1 MFFFASSVCNCLVL
15 PMLVFSTKR
24 LSESSF
30 YLNSFCV
37 SKFDTSWNIIVGCN
51 IYLRFWHLSAT
62 CTYLCFK
69 EKILQKKKKKHSI
82 ENEFDW
88 IILWLLLF
96 APQNF
101 LTHPLKNTKMPFSLI
116 RKQTTLISYKA
127 SVKNMWPFSQPK
139 EAATLLKHMWLTLA
153 F

>member
-1 MFFFASSVCNCLVL
+1 VLELRSIIHHLFCKNVCYVFFASSVCNCLVL

-51 IYLRFWHLSAT
+51 IYLRFWHLSAP

-69 EKILQKKKKKHSI
+69 EKILQTNKNIQLKMNLI
-82 ENEFDW
+82 ELYYGCYFS
-88 IILWLLLF
+88 
-96 APQNF
+96 
-101 LTHPLKNTKMPFSLI
+101 HPK
-116 RKQTTLISYKA
+116 ISSPIPWKI
-127 SVKNMWPFSQPK
+127 PK
-139 EAATLLKHMWLTLA
+139 CPSR
-153 F
+153 

>member
-1 MFFFASSVCNCLVL
+1 VLELRSIIHHLFCKNVCYVFFASSVCNCLVL

-51 IYLRFWHLSAT
+51 IYLRFWHLSAP

-69 EKILQKKKKKHSI
+69 EKILQTKKKPFNRK
-82 ENEFDW
+82 W
-88 IILWLLLF
+88 IWLNYIMAVTFCTPKFPHPSPEKYQNALLT
-96 APQNF
+96 N
-101 LTHPLKNTKMPFSLI
+101 
-116 RKQTTLISYKA
+116 
-127 SVKNMWPFSQPK
+127 
-139 EAATLLKHMWLTLA
+139 
-153 F
+153 